1 MPQEATAKG
10 DADTVTVTHPFH
22 PQGGQVFRVAPD
34 QWFRGVP
41 MLRCYAD
48 AGTQFGLPVAWT
60 NQREIDDFERVSAG
74 RAPFRPDD
82 LKCLRARVDALLN
95 DQK

>member
-10 DADTVTVTHPFH
+10 DAVTVTHPFH
-22 PQGGQVFRVAPD
+22 PQRGQVFRIAPD
-34 QWFRGVP
+34 QWFRGMP
-41 MLRCYAD
+41 LLRCYAD

-60 NQREIDDFERVSAG
+60 NRRAIADFERVSAG

-82 LKCLRARVDALLN
+82 LKCLRARVDALL
-95 DQK
+95 DDKK

>member
-1 MPQEATAKG
+1 
-10 DADTVTVTHPFH
+10 
-22 PQGGQVFRVAPD
+22 
-34 QWFRGVP
+34 